1 METAEHREPYESRG
15 SRTDLGAPR
24 GESPLGDSTSSPIRR
39 VVGHRLQSAESGQPS
54 ARSQTPGFDPKP
66 SLTGTE
72 QPRGQIEFSLTWLL
86 CMPRATHHLGAANY
100 AMVGQALLGV
110 DMRAT

>member
-1 METAEHREPYESRG
+1 MSRG
-15 SRTDLGAPR
+15 T
-24 GESPLGDSTSSPIRR
+24 
-39 VVGHRLQSAESGQPS
+39 VVTCWLQSAESGQPP

-86 CMPRATHHLGAANY
+86 CMPQATHHLGAANY

-110 DMRAT
+110 DMRATPLLSRGDSSSGGSK